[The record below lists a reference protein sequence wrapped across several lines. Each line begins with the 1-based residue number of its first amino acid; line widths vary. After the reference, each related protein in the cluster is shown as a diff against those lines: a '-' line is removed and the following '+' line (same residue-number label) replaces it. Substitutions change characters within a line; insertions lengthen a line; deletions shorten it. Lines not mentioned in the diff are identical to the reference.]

1 MPKSNGHRKETA
13 HTIGRVADTV
23 SRAGARVADTASR
36 AGATAGKTV
45 TASAPTGVLQ
55 QSVQN
60 LAGTMAERAV

>member
-1 MPKSNGHRKETA
+1 MSKTLRDKTTDGVGKIAANS
-13 HTIGRVADTV
+13 IG
-23 SRAGARVADTASR
+23 RVADTASR